1 MKKKLFSVLL
11 VTIFFFSIYSDN
23 FDFENTVSV
32 SVINTKEIPQ
42 LETLTRQTKK
52 YKELKLTDPYETF
65 SKEIEE
71 NYKLLASKKSPNI
84 NFYLYKNTEFK
95 TLLQLAARCNLT
107 QETLATLNSIEN
119 PSENIIGKT
128 FIIPTCPGLFLRN
141 SAKKNNLEILLFE
154 NYQFETLTKK
164 RIWYN
169 IDNVEFIFLPNQK
182 LSPTERAYF
191 LDCELQLPIEK
202 DSFWISSDFG
212 KRTNPFSGEIKN
224 HKGIDLAA
232 KEGTPVYAV
241 KDGHVAVKVNED
253 DVFGNYLIL
262 SHDKGKMTSVYA
274 HLSKMAVEQNEII
287 KKGALIGF
295 VGKTGM
301 ATGSHLHFEI
311 RTGGK
316 AQDPQKMLKF

>member
-1 MKKKLFSVLL
+1 MKKKLLILL
-11 VTIFFFSIYSDN
+11 FITTSLFTLHSDDIN
-23 FDFENTVSV
+23 NTVSI
-32 SVINTKEIPQ
+32 SVINTQELTH
-42 LETLTRQTKK
+42 LETLSRQTKK
-52 YKELKLTDPYETF
+52 YRELNLVDPYETF

-71 NYKLLASKKSPNI
+71 NYKILASKKIPSI
-84 NFYLYKNTEFK
+84 NFYVYENKEFK

-128 FIIPTCPGLFLRN
+128 LLIPTCPGIFLKN
-141 SAKKNNLEILLFE
+141 STKKNNLEILLFE

-169 IDNVEFIFLPNQK
+169 IDDVEFIFLPNQK

-212 KRTNPFSGEIKN
+212 KRENPFSGELKN

-232 KEGTPVYAV
+232 KEGT
-241 KDGHVAVKVNED
+241 
-253 DVFGNYLIL
+253 
-262 SHDKGKMTSVYA
+262 
-274 HLSKMAVEQNEII
+274 Q
-287 KKGALIGF
+287 
-295 VGKTGM
+295 
-301 ATGSHLHFEI
+301 
-311 RTGGK
+311 
-316 AQDPQKMLKF
+316 